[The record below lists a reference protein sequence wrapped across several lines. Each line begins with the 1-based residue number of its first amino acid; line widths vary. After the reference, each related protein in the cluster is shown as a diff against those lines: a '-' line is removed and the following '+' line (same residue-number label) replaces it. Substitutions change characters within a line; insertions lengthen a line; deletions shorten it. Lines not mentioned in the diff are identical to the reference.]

1 MSPPREA
8 RFHVCCINLGTGSG
22 NTISL
27 FGLFT
32 FSFLSF
38 LIYPILFE
46 FHKRG
51 VYTWGRDNSDCTWA
65 SSFTTV
71 SALAP
76 LAEAKASLCP
86 DSLDFGP
93 SRRLRIW
100 PSLRRILIYTENR
113 VSPGQMRRE
122 RTRIRMSSNGISS
135 GYARTDGNSFF
146 GCYPVT
152 YIISFV
158 STSIS
163 YSEPFWFVQCYVMTL
178 LKHHSSHFSLPFL
191 AISSTLG
198 SSPPRDPA
206 VSRHL

>member
-38 LIYPILFE
+38 LIYPILFD
-46 FHKRG
+46 FHERG

-65 SSFTTV
+65 SSFTAV

-122 RTRIRMSSNGISS
+122 RTRIRMSSKRHIQRLRA
-135 GYARTDGNSFF
+135 YRWEFF
-146 GCYPVT
+146 
-152 YIISFV
+152 FR
-158 STSIS
+158 
-163 YSEPFWFVQCYVMTL
+163 L
-178 LKHHSSHFSLPFL
+178 LPCH
-191 AISSTLG
+191 IY
-198 SSPPRDPA
+198 
-206 VSRHL
+206 HLLCIDFHQLL